1 MQTERYNPSQL
12 EIQVANAIESLKG
25 QIEEQLAHNKIIE
38 IKNNTDLDNPQLN
51 IYLQDEDGDQHEIV
65 IKVIQRIDNL
75 QNE

>member
-51 IYLQDEDGDQHEIV
+51 LYLQDEDGDQHELV
-65 IKVIQRIDNL
+65 IKVIQRIDNS

>member
-1 MQTERYNPSQL
+1 MQTERYNPSHL

-25 QIEEQLAHNKIIE
+25 QIEEQLEQNKIIE
-38 IKNNTDLDNPQLN
+38 LKNNTDLDNPQLN
-51 IYLQDEDGDQHEIV
+51 IYLQDKDGDQHEIV